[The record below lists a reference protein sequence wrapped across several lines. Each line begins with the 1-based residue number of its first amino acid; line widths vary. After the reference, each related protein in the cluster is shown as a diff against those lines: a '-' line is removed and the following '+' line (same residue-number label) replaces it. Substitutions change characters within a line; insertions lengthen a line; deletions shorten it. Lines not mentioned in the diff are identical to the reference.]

1 MKKVKFII
9 ATLFVVAI
17 GAGIFWACEKIVGVQ
32 EESNQENKLMH
43 KDMYNPDEGNP
54 CLKIYRGTNLWENCK
69 HDYTCGPCAGLCF
82 RSGVTL
88 GNETMSYDQN
98 TEGLI
103 MIEEILSNSIKI
115 KILSQGLTTDDGYT
129 GFDEDY
135 TLGNDIAS
143 IFGYNSINLH
153 SGIYEVDFSNSIY
166 GEVYITAT
174 FIP

>member
-1 MKKVKFII
+1 MKKFRLII
-9 ATLFVVAI
+9 AALFVMAV
-17 GAGIFWACEKIVGVQ
+17 GAGIFWACEKIVGTQ
-32 EESNQENKLMH
+32 EESNEENNLIQ
-43 KDMYNPDEGNP
+43 KDLYNPDEGDP
-54 CLKIYRGTNLWENCK
+54 CLKIYKGTNLWEDCH
-69 HDYTCGPCAGLCF
+69 HDYTCGPCGGICF
-82 RSGVTL
+82 RSGATL

-115 KILSQGLTTDDGYT
+115 KILSQGLTQDGYT

-143 IFGYNSINLH
+143 IFGYSSITLH

-166 GEVYITAT
+166 GEAFITAT